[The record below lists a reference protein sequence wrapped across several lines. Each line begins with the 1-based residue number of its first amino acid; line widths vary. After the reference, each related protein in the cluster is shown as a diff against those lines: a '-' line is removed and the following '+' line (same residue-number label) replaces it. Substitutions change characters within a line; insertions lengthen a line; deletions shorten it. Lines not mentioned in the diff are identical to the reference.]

1 MADEQQPRTAPAG
14 PPRAPETETIGRM
27 PHVLAHVTA
36 QLPGLAAGEERFEDI
51 RVRYGHT
58 MSALAARGLARVTAP
73 RAGIGS
79 SHRYWSSARDLIKEL
94 QTLGW
99 VKAGPVPSTRAS
111 VDAHR
116 DRRYVLTPAGREV
129 AAQAGSR
136 VVLADLLTDALLR
149 AHPYFRALLGE
160 LNDEGPIFCPEV
172 SEGQVQRNSGR
183 RYWAEYAAGLLARS
197 DPRVRLGVDDVADH
211 LASALR
217 RRFGSRRA
225 EGLKPTAKEVAE
237 ALSDAFA
244 GASLNAR
251 GLHFGATTLDA
262 LKSWGTELRLLDQS
276 RYVPG
281 HEGGNLIW
289 LTSDFRL
296 DDDGASHAGRRTF
309 TDHSADVGAA
319 LARTYYELRKRPA
332 GDGDTGKSDREYQPI
347 HVVRAGAAAAT
358 GTARE
363 LGDPALEAMASGQL
377 DVGVEVRLLSAR
389 AELPPRSE
397 PMYQRGGTRALNL
410 TMARRHNGTTDT
422 SASAHIPSPEEGR
435 PS

>member
-1 MADEQQPRTAPAG
+1 MTCYNDAMTVEQQPSPD
-14 PPRAPETETIGRM
+14 PSVAPETETIGRM

-36 QLPGLAAGEERFEDI
+36 QLPGLAAGEDRFEDI
-51 RVRYGHT
+51 RLRYGQT

-79 SHRYWSSARDLIKEL
+79 SYRYWSSTRDLIKEL

-116 DRRYVLTPAGREV
+116 DRRYTLTSAGGGV
-129 AAQAGSR
+129 AGQAMSR
-136 VVLADLLTDALLR
+136 VMLADRLTDALLG

-160 LNDEGPIFCPEV
+160 LDQGAIFCPEV
-172 SEGQVQRNSGR
+172 GEGQVQRNSGR
-183 RYWAEYAAGLLARS
+183 RFWAEHAVALFERS
-197 DPRVRLGVDDVADH
+197 DPRINVTADDLDAH
-211 LASALR
+211 LAAALR

-244 GASLNAR
+244 GASLSAR

-281 HEGGNLIW
+281 HDGGNLIW
-289 LTSDFRL
+289 LTSDFHP
-296 DDDGASHAGRRTF
+296 DDSGAPHARRRTLSDHR
-309 TDHSADVGAA
+309 TDVANA
-319 LARTYYELRKRPA
+319 LVRTYYDLRERSSA
-332 GDGDTGKSDREYQPI
+332 DTDKAKSDGEYQLI

-363 LGDPALEAMASGQL
+363 LGDRVLEALASRQL
-377 DVGVEVRLLSAR
+377 DIGADVRVLSAR

-397 PMYQRGGTRALNL
+397 PMYQRGGTRALTL
-410 TMARRHNGTTDT
+410 TMTRRHDGSSDT
-422 SASAHIPSPEEGR
+422 RASAQIPQA
-435 PS
+435 

>member
-1 MADEQQPRTAPAG
+1 MSVEQQPQTAPTE
-14 PPRAPETETIGRM
+14 APSASESETETIGRM

-36 QLPGLAAGEERFEDI
+36 QLPGLAAGEDRFEDI
-51 RVRYGHT
+51 RLRYGHT

-116 DRRYVLTPAGREV
+116 DRRYSLTPAGREV
-129 AAQAGSR
+129 AAHAGSR

-149 AHPYFRALLGE
+149 AHPYFRALLKE
-160 LNDEGPIFCPEV
+160 LNDGPIFCPEV
-172 SEGQVQRNSGR
+172 GDGQVQRNSGR
-183 RYWAEYAAGLLARS
+183 RYWAEHAAELFARS
-197 DPRVRLGVDDVADH
+197 DPRVSLSADELDAH

-244 GASLNAR
+244 DASLTAR

-262 LKSWGTELRLLDQS
+262 LKNWGTELRLLDQS

-296 DDDGASHAGRRTF
+296 DDDGASRARRRTF

-319 LARTYYELRKRPA
+319 LARTYYELRERPA
-332 GDGDTGKSDREYQPI
+332 ADGDKSKGDREYQLI
-347 HVVRAGAAAAT
+347 HVVRAGAASAT

-363 LGDPALEAMASGQL
+363 LGDRALEAMASGQL

-389 AELPPRSE
+389 AELAPRSE

-410 TMARRHNGTTDT
+410 TMARPHNGATDT
-422 SASAHIPSPEEGR
+422 SAPAHNPKP
-435 PS
+435 